1 MKIYYLGNGFDLF
14 HKLPTR
20 YFDFKIY
27 FKNNFSGFYNKFI
40 KMYGLGERLMLIL
53 FTINLIKY
61 NKQRI

>member
-27 FKNNFSGFYNKFI
+27 FKNNLK
-40 KMYGLGERLMLIL
+40 K
-53 FTINLIKY
+53 
-61 NKQRI
+61 NKQQYFKEEIRV

>member
-27 FKNNFSGFYNKFI
+27 FKNNF
-40 KMYGLGERLMLIL
+40 LD
-53 FTINLIKY
+53 FTINLLKCMALE
-61 NKQRI
+61 K